1 MNLKSL
7 KYVIPH
13 NFFLLIV
20 KYFRHELFSTM
31 FTFSSDI
38 NNMCKLN
45 NCKEFDFKIKHTT
58 MNVLRGT
65 YNYYYILCT
74 CTTFC
79 FFYILFILRFYNF
92 GNHIISAMI

>member
-7 KYVIPH
+7 KFVIPD
-13 NFFLLIV
+13 NCFLLIV

-38 NNMCKLN
+38 NNMSKFN

-58 MNVLRGT
+58 INVLRGT

-74 CTTFC
+74 TFC
-79 FFYILFILRFYNF
+79 FFKFYLYLGFTILVTILL
-92 GNHIISAMI
+92 AQ